1 MSKKITLEENIN
13 KLQNCLNAVKT
24 LSNILDRNKSQN
36 SVEKFNR
43 TYLRKTLRNIRRLNN
58 VIQTQISQTVPYV
71 HIPKSFND
79 PVINMINLIRDNK
92 IDQFTVK
99 RDESFKNKVEIFEG
113 DKYCGRFLIK

>member
-1 MSKKITLEENIN
+1 MSKKITLQENIK
-13 KLQNCLNAVKT
+13 KLQNCLDAVKT
-24 LSNILDRNKSQN
+24 LSNILDGSRAQN
-36 SVEKFNR
+36 SVEKLNR

-58 VIQTQISQTVPYV
+58 VIQNQILQTVPYV

-79 PVINMINLIRDNK
+79 PVISMVDLIRDNK

-113 DKYCGRFLIK
+113 DKYVGRYLIK